1 MAYLRTVVPARER
14 YSAYLGTLMHALI
27 AIGVRLDLLAA
38 IADLGHDLKARRAVP
53 CVTLNS
59 ASVTTR
65 INFLASIL
73 TSRYWGLAED
83 GRVNLGLSARAGKRL
98 G

>member
-1 MAYLRTVVPARER
+1 MTYLRTVVPTRER
-14 YSAYLGTLMHALI
+14 QSAYLRTMMHTLI
-27 AIGVRLDLLAA
+27 TIGIRLDLLTAV
-38 IADLGHDLKARRAVP
+38 ADLGHDLKARWTVP
-53 CVTLNS
+53 CVTLDG

-83 GRVNLGLSARAGKRL
+83 GRVNFGLSARAEERL
-98 G
+98 S

>member
-1 MAYLRTVVPARER
+1 M
-14 YSAYLGTLMHALI
+14 MHTLI
-27 AIGVRLDLLAA
+27 AIGVRLDLLATV
-38 IADLGHDLKARRAVP
+38 ADLGNDLKARWAVP
-53 CVTLNS
+53 CVTLNR

-65 INFLASIL
+65 INFLAPVL

-83 GRVNLGLSARAGKRL
+83 GRINFGLSARAGESL